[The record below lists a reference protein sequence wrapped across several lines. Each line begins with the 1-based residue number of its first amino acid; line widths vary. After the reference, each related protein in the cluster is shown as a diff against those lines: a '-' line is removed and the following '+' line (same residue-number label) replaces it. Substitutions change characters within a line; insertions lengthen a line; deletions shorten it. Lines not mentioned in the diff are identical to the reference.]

1 MVKSLDKNKIKKKT
15 KQEENVVEN
24 VYARSFSS
32 VEWWTRERE
41 QSCCLISRLST
52 GTRIKSMS
60 L

>member
-32 VEWWTRERE
+32 VE
-41 QSCCLISRLST
+41 
-52 GTRIKSMS
+52 
-60 L
+60 